1 MLSIDQRGAP
11 ARLPLAE
18 IVTGGSRYVS
28 APAAFAGFMAGL
40 RLRAELLTEPGW
52 NQPASAAGRFAWFR
66 TLMHGVVP
74 RFYDV
79 AHLERLGGRF
89 ALRLDGAG
97 ASASGIGDFTVIAM
111 NRRVLTLSGL
121 PLDAE
126 TGAPVIDAAIRADA
140 YRALWN
146 DLIAELADTTL
157 ARIEAAR
164 AARRAASS
172 AA

>member
-1 MLSIDQRGAP
+1 MLSIDQRGTA
-11 ARLPLAE
+11 ARLSLPE

-28 APAAFAGFMAGL
+28 APAAFAGFVAGL
-40 RLRAELLTEPGW
+40 KVRRELLTEPGW
-52 NQPASAAGRFAWFR
+52 NQAAGAAGRFAWFR

-74 RFYDV
+74 RVYDV

-97 ASASGIGDFTVIAM
+97 DFTVIAM

-121 PLDAE
+121 PLDDE
-126 TGAPVIDAAIRADA
+126 TGLPVIDAAIRADA
-140 YRALWN
+140 FQALWN
-146 DLIAELADTTL
+146 DLIADLAETTL

-164 AARRAASS
+164 APRRIA
-172 AA
+172 